1 MSSLTKYNPEAVN
14 RALINESGQPA
25 AMVAAFAKSFHSGH
39 QMRNLPIV
47 ERIKALEPIISAY
60 YVRSQVNTYA
70 VDVIVDMMAEGQIGR
85 LSVDEMNIAFRL
97 AAAGQ
102 LFDVEFSFVPT
113 AANFGQVLSAY
124 IETKR
129 RALVAAQ
136 IKLEE
141 KAKKA
146 EEERERANRKPTEA
160 HLEKIRSEIR
170 DYARRYIAIQQG
182 KSAATELEAKAV
194 WAYQVEE
201 AVAANQLL
209 RLTADEQLAER
220 GRAVG
225 EGRRMARGE
234 TGVVTMA
241 DQLKAIDSYAKGI
254 EKAYLAARLI
264 ERNSEFFAHKF

>member
-1 MSSLTKYNPEAVN
+1 ME
-14 RALINESGQPA
+14 RALLLEKICAGYFVKADLHQFAQE
-25 AMVAAFAKSFHSGH
+25 AMLELLTG
-39 QMRNLPIV
+39 LPF
-47 ERIKALEPIISAY
+47 
-60 YVRSQVNTYA
+60 
-70 VDVIVDMMAEGQIGR
+70 GR
-85 LSVDEMNIAFRL
+85 LSADEVLAAFKL

-102 LFDVEFSFVPT
+102 LPNIKLAFVPT
-113 AANFGQVLSAY
+113 APHIGEVLTAY

-170 DYARRYIAIQQG
+170 DYAQRYIAIQQG

-201 AVAANQLL
+201 AVAAHNLL